1 MADQVKSFS
10 TLTDAERFVAGENP
24 IDSASASSHPK
35 FYAVRSGRVP
45 GIYTEWAQVQEQI
58 TGWQKPKH
66 RCFSTRAEAQR
77 FIDGGDVVPKN
88 EASPNTTPLLDDS
101 DAFFT
106 YNDGISQ
113 LSEAS
118 QEPERKVAKKN
129 GSSGPRKS
137 PLNTIENYEEV
148 YEPGTGPLPPDA
160 EDGFD
165 PSIMLD
171 PDSGKLVYKTEEQR
185 QAMKRAPLGG
195 SMTGPIRIH
204 TDGSSIGNG
213 TTGAFAGVGVYFGPG
228 DRRYV

>member
-1 MADQVKSFS
+1 MTDQVKSFS

-24 IDSASASSHPK
+24 IDTASATSHPK

-45 GIYTEWAQVQEQI
+45 GIYTEWAEVQEQI

-66 RCFSTRAEAQR
+66 RSFATRAEAQR

-88 EASPNTTPLLDDS
+88 ETSPDMAPALDDD

-118 QEPERKVAKKN
+118 QAPERKAAKKN
-129 GSSGPRKS
+129 GSSGLRKS
-137 PLNTIENYEEV
+137 PLNTIENHEEM
-148 YEPGTGPLPPDA
+148 YEPGMGPLPPDA
-160 EDGFD
+160 ADGFD
-165 PSIMLD
+165 PNIMLD
-171 PDSGKLVYKTEEQR
+171 PDSGELVYKTEEQR
-185 QAMKRAPLGG
+185 QAMKRAPSGG

-228 DRRYV
+228 DKR